1 MYKKN
6 YMERIKNLSNFIELQ
21 KVIKESKASLNKEK
35 PIIIKIA
42 MATCGLASGAGNI
55 KEYFEKELA
64 KRNIIAQVISTG
76 CMGYCYAEPTVE
88 VIKSGDNGTIF
99 GFVDIAKVDEII
111 EKYII
116 SNEFVEGI
124 IEKNYINA
132 NKI

>member
-1 MYKKN
+1 
-6 YMERIKNLSNFIELQ
+6 MERIENLTNFIKLQ
-21 KVIKESKASLNKEK
+21 KKIKESKASLNKEK
-35 PIIIKIA
+35 PIIVKIA

-88 VIKSGDNGTIF
+88 IIKNGDNGTIF
-99 GFVDIAKVDEII
+99 GFVDIAKVDKII
-111 EKYII
+111 ENYII
-116 SNEFVEGI
+116 NNELVEDV

-132 NKI
+132 NNI